1 MDRYNE
7 HVRSVTVGIA
17 DCVNGSEK
25 LKDESDNFI
34 RRANERY
41 TRETE
46 EKMIKFTSNFV
57 NELTYLTKRHED
69 QILFKI
75 GYYGKMPIDERD
87 PKSVAKFNIDKNQL
101 FEALLK
107 DIRPK
112 SA

>member
-1 MDRYNE
+1 
-7 HVRSVTVGIA
+7 
-17 DCVNGSEK
+17 
-25 LKDESDNFI
+25 
-34 RRANERY
+34 
-41 TRETE
+41 
-46 EKMIKFTSNFV
+46 MIKFTSNFV

-75 GYYGKMPIDERD
+75 GYYGKMPVDERD

-112 SA
+112 SAQQSTERLEDVNPAEV